1 MQISK
6 NKILKAN
13 QKKYWVID
21 NLFYQGEN
29 YVLATEMLEND
40 SEEFGPVSIFKEI
53 NRDNQLLVKQV
64 REEAILKDICPLF
77 EKNFKENLV

>member
-53 NRDNQLLVKQV
+53 NRDNQL
-64 REEAILKDICPLF
+64 
-77 EKNFKENLV
+77 